1 MIDIKW
7 NSDGLVPAIAVD
19 AYTNEVLMQA
29 YMNEEALRLTLET
42 GRAHYYSRSRGKL
55 WLKGE
60 TSGHFQTV
68 VDVYTDCD
76 NDSILLHVIQTGA
89 ACHTGSRTCFFRKL
103 KSFSRVADISILQK
117 NIDTI
122 EDRAEHPQEG
132 SYTNYLLAKGR
143 EKICK
148 KVGEESTEC
157 VIAAMKGDNE
167 ELANELADLY
177 FHTLVLMKDRG
188 LAFNDVLKVLEDRHN
203 SERKRNYKA

>member
-1 MIDIKW
+1 MTDIKW

-68 VDVYTDCD
+68 ADVYTDCD
-76 NDSILLHVIQTGA
+76 NDSILLRVIQTGA

-167 ELANELADLY
+167 ELAKELADLY

>member
-1 MIDIKW
+1 MTDIKW

-68 VDVYTDCD
+68 ADVYTDCD
-76 NDSILLHVIQTGA
+76 NDSILLRVIQTGA

-103 KSFSRVADISILQK
+103 KSFFRVADISILQK

>member
-1 MIDIKW
+1 MTDIKW

-42 GRAHYYSRSRGKL
+42 GRTHYYSRSRGKL

-68 VDVYTDCD
+68 ADVYTDCD
-76 NDSILLHVIQTGA
+76 NDSILLRVIQTGA
-89 ACHTGSRTCFFRKL
+89 ACHTGNRTCFFRKL

>member
-1 MIDIKW
+1 MTDIKW

-42 GRAHYYSRSRGKL
+42 GLAHYYSRSRGKL

-68 VDVYTDCD
+68 ADVYTDCD
-76 NDSILLHVIQTGA
+76 NDSILLRVIQTGA

>member
-1 MIDIKW
+1 MTGIKW

-68 VDVYTDCD
+68 ADVYTDCD
-76 NDSILLHVIQTGA
+76 NDSILLRVIQTGA
-89 ACHTGSRTCFFRKL
+89 ACHTGNRTCFFRKL

>member
-1 MIDIKW
+1 MTDIKW

-68 VDVYTDCD
+68 ADVYADCD
-76 NDSILLHVIQTGA
+76 NDSILLRVIQTGA

-188 LAFNDVLKVLEDRHN
+188 LAFNDVLKVLEDRRN

>member
-1 MIDIKW
+1 MTDIKW

-68 VDVYTDCD
+68 ADVCTDCD
-76 NDSILLHVIQTGA
+76 NDSILLRVIQTGA

>member
-1 MIDIKW
+1 MTGIKW

-68 VDVYTDCD
+68 ADVYTDCD
-76 NDSILLHVIQTGA
+76 NDSILLRVIQTGA

>member
-1 MIDIKW
+1 MTDIKW

-68 VDVYTDCD
+68 ADVYTDCD
-76 NDSILLHVIQTGA
+76 NDSILLRVIQTGA

-177 FHTLVLMKDRG
+177 FHTLVLMKDCG

>member
-1 MIDIKW
+1 MTDIKW

-68 VDVYTDCD
+68 ADVYTDCD
-76 NDSILLHVIQTGA
+76 NDSILLRVIQTGA

-177 FHTLVLMKDRG
+177 FHTRVLMKDRG

>member
-1 MIDIKW
+1 MTDIKW

-76 NDSILLHVIQTGA
+76 NDSILLRVIQTGA

-103 KSFSRVADISILQK
+103 KSFSRVADIGILQK

>member
-1 MIDIKW
+1 MTGIKW

-68 VDVYTDCD
+68 ADVYTDCD
-76 NDSILLHVIQTGA
+76 NDSILLRVIQTGA
-89 ACHTGSRTCFFRKL
+89 ACHTGNRTCFFRKL

-148 KVGEESTEC
+148 KVGEESAEC

>member
-1 MIDIKW
+1 MTDIKW

-60 TSGHFQTV
+60 TSGHFQMV
-68 VDVYTDCD
+68 ADVYTDCD
-76 NDSILLHVIQTGA
+76 NDSILLRVIQAGT

>member
-1 MIDIKW
+1 MTDIKW

-68 VDVYTDCD
+68 ADVYTDCD
-76 NDSILLHVIQTGA
+76 NDSILLRVIQTGA
-89 ACHTGSRTCFFRKL
+89 ACHTGNRTCFFRKL

-143 EKICK
+143 EKDLQK
-148 KVGEESTEC
+148 RSERRAPSAW
-157 VIAAMKGDNE
+157 IAARRATTKSWQ
-167 ELANELADLY
+167 
-177 FHTLVLMKDRG
+177 TSWPICISIRWC
-188 LAFNDVLKVLEDRHN
+188 
-203 SERKRNYKA
+203 S

>member
-1 MIDIKW
+1 MSYRQQD
-7 NSDGLVPAIAVD
+7 
-19 AYTNEVLMQA
+19 VL
-29 YMNEEALRLTLET
+29 
-42 GRAHYYSRSRGKL
+42 
-55 WLKGE
+55 
-60 TSGHFQTV
+60 
-68 VDVYTDCD
+68 
-76 NDSILLHVIQTGA
+76 
-89 ACHTGSRTCFFRKL
+89 FRKL

>member
-1 MIDIKW
+1 MTDIKW

-68 VDVYTDCD
+68 ADVYTDCD
-76 NDSILLHVIQTGA
+76 NDSILLRVIQTGA
-89 ACHTGSRTCFFRKL
+89 ACHTGNRTCFFRKL

>member
-1 MIDIKW
+1 MTDIKW

-76 NDSILLHVIQTGA
+76 NDSILLRVKQTGA

>member
-1 MIDIKW
+1 MTDIKW

-29 YMNEEALRLTLET
+29 YMSEEALRLTLET

-68 VDVYTDCD
+68 ADVYTDCD
-76 NDSILLHVIQTGA
+76 NDSILLRVIQTGA

>member
-1 MIDIKW
+1 MTDIKW

-76 NDSILLHVIQTGA
+76 NDSILLRVIQTGA

>member
-1 MIDIKW
+1 MTDIKW

-42 GRAHYYSRSRGKL
+42 GRVHYYSRSRGKL

-68 VDVYTDCD
+68 ADVYTDCD
-76 NDSILLHVIQTGA
+76 NDSILLRVIQTGA

>member
-1 MIDIKW
+1 MTDIKW

-42 GRAHYYSRSRGKL
+42 GRAHYYSRSRRKL

-76 NDSILLHVIQTGA
+76 SDSVLLRVIQTGA
-89 ACHTGSRTCFFRKL
+89 ACHTGSRTCFFNKIA
-103 KSFSRVADISILQK
+103 SFSRVANIDILQK

-122 EDRAEHPQEG
+122 EDRAAHPQEG

-148 KVGEESTEC
+148 KVGEESAEC

>member
-1 MIDIKW
+1 MTDIKW

-68 VDVYTDCD
+68 ADVYTDCD
-76 NDSILLHVIQTGA
+76 NDSILLRVIQTGA
-89 ACHTGSRTCFFRKL
+89 ACHTGNRTCFFRKL

-148 KVGEESTEC
+148 KVGEESAEC

>member
-1 MIDIKW
+1 MTDIKW

-19 AYTNEVLMQA
+19 AYSNEVLMQA

-68 VDVYTDCD
+68 ADVYTDCD
-76 NDSILLHVIQTGA
+76 NDSILLRVIQTGA
-89 ACHTGSRTCFFRKL
+89 ACHTGNRTCFFRKL

>member
-1 MIDIKW
+1 MTDIKW
-7 NSDGLVPAIAVD
+7 NSDGLVPVIAVD

-68 VDVYTDCD
+68 ADVYTDCD
-76 NDSILLHVIQTGA
+76 NDSILLRVIQTGA

>member
-1 MIDIKW
+1 MTDIKW

-68 VDVYTDCD
+68 ADVYTDCD
-76 NDSILLHVIQTGA
+76 NDSILLRVIQTGA
-89 ACHTGSRTCFFRKL
+89 ACHTGNRTCFFRKL

-167 ELANELADLY
+167 VLANELADLY

>member
-1 MIDIKW
+1 MTDIKW

-68 VDVYTDCD
+68 ADVYTDCD
-76 NDSILLHVIQTGA
+76 NDSILLRVIQTGA

-148 KVGEESTEC
+148 KVGEESAEC

>member
-1 MIDIKW
+1 MTDIKW

-68 VDVYTDCD
+68 ADVYTDCD
-76 NDSILLHVIQTGA
+76 NDSILLRVIQTGA

-177 FHTLVLMKDRG
+177 FHTMVLMKDRG

>member
-1 MIDIKW
+1 MTDIKW

-29 YMNEEALRLTLET
+29 YMNEEALQLTLET

-68 VDVYTDCD
+68 ADVYTDCD
-76 NDSILLHVIQTGA
+76 NDSILLRVIQTGA

>member
-1 MIDIKW
+1 MTDIKW

-68 VDVYTDCD
+68 ADVYTDCD
-76 NDSILLHVIQTGA
+76 NDSILLRVIQTGA

>member
-1 MIDIKW
+1 MTDIKW

-68 VDVYTDCD
+68 ADVYTDCD
-76 NDSILLHVIQTGA
+76 NDSILLRVIQTGA
-89 ACHTGSRTCFFRKL
+89 ACHTGNRTCFFRKL

-132 SYTNYLLAKGR
+132 SYTNYLLEKGR